1 MVHTRSGMIQQTTS
15 YLSMGI
21 IMKHIISSA
30 QTCLDCKNPLCEKGC
45 PVNTAIADMIR
56 LFLGG
61 EIRKA
66 GEMLF
71 KNNPLSIVCS
81 LVCPH
86 EKHCEGHCVLNKKGT
101 PVNIGGIENYI
112 STYYMDHKEV
122 KQPKPTG
129 KKLAI
134 IGSGPAGLSLAMIMA
149 LKGYDVTIY
158 EAFDRIGG
166 VLRFGIPDFRLDK
179 TILDMLEDKLVSAGV
194 KIRKNCM
201 VGKTITVDDLFRD
214 EFDAVF
220 IGTGVWSP
228 KTLGIKGESL
238 GNVHFAI
245 DYLKNPKV
253 YDLGKKVVVIG
264 GGNVA
269 MDVARTAIRTGALQ
283 VSIMYRGGEDRIP
296 AERIELEHAKIDG
309 VKLDLYKSP
318 LEFTDKGVR
327 YITTNLEKNTEGFA
341 EADSILIAISQTA
354 RDLIVR
360 NTAGLN
366 LADSGL
372 LESDEDGRT
381 TREGVFASGDVVT
394 GARTVVEAVAFSK
407 RVAVAIDEYIA
418 KSPTSD

>member
-1 MVHTRSGMIQQTTS
+1 MAVRQLPVNGDV
-15 YLSMGI
+15 
-21 IMKHIISSA
+21 MKHIISSA
-30 QTCLDCKNPLCEKGC
+30 QTCLDCKDPLCEKGC
-45 PVNTAIADMIR
+45 PVNTAIAHMIR

-61 EIRKA
+61 DIREA

-71 KNNPLSIVCS
+71 DNNPLSIICS

-112 STYYMDHKEV
+112 SSYYMDHREFV
-122 KQPKPTG
+122 KPELNG

-134 IGSGPAGLSLAMIMA
+134 IGSGPAGLSLSMIMA
-149 LKGYDVTIY
+149 LKGYGVTIY
-158 EAFDRIGG
+158 EAFDSIGG
-166 VLRFGIPDFRLDK
+166 VLRYGIPDFRLDK
-179 TILDMLEDKLVSAGV
+179 CILDMFEEKLISVGV

-214 EFDAVF
+214 DFDAVF
-220 IGTGVWSP
+220 IGTGVWRP

-245 DYLKNPKV
+245 DYLKTPKA
-253 YDLGKKVVVIG
+253 YDLGKKIVVIG
-264 GGNVA
+264 AGNVA
-269 MDVARTAIRTGALQ
+269 MDVARTAIRTGAQ
-283 VSIMYRGGEDRIP
+283 EVSVMYRGGEDCIP

-318 LEFTDKGVR
+318 LEFTEIGVR
-327 YITTNLEKNTEGFA
+327 YTTTNLEKNTEGFVR
-341 EADSILIAISQTA
+341 ADSILIAISQTA

-366 LADSGL
+366 LADDGL
-372 LESDEDGRT
+372 LESDADGRT

-418 KSPTSD
+418 KSASSK